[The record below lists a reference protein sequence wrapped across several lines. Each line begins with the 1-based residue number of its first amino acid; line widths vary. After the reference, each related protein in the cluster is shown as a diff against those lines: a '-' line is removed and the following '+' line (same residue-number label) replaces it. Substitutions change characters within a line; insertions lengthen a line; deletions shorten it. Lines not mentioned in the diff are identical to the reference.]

1 MPTKPIFKYWCPVKA
16 HDKALNTQPERL
28 MKKMTV
34 AKKMAIRRHVIT
46 FLNKA
51 KKMAIRRHVITFLN
65 KVV

>member
-1 MPTKPIFKYWCPVKA
+1 
-16 HDKALNTQPERL
+16 

-34 AKKMAIRRHVIT
+34 AKKMAIKRHVFT